1 MRRKL
6 WFTAVLPLLITV
18 LAPGAAAAAEQ
29 GSPPE
34 ITSYDCLGYSS
45 PHRITCHV
53 RVTGDGPFTFQWYVR
68 DVPQPELTGA
78 DVTISCTPW
87 DEPGIT
93 VRVTDV
99 DGQQDEGWVS
109 QTCARIREI

>member
-6 WFTAVLPLLITV
+6 WFTAVLTPLITV
-18 LAPGAAAAAEQ
+18 LVPGAVAQAEHD
-29 GSPPE
+29 SPPE
-34 ITSYDCLGYSS
+34 ITFYDCQGYST

-53 RVTGDGPFTFQWYVR
+53 RVTGDGPFTFQWSVR
-68 DVPQPELTGA
+68 DVPQPELTEA
-78 DVTISCTPW
+78 DVTISCIPW

-93 VRVTDV
+93 VRVTDA
-99 DGQQDEGWVS
+99 DGEQDEGWVS